1 MTLINLVYYETIY
14 FKTELVILIYFINAA
29 TFPYKIDQILN
40 KIKVEARNALI
51 REMEGVT

>member
-40 KIKVEARNALI
+40 RIKVEARNALI